1 MKNKYE
7 VLGIVGEGAYGIV
20 YKCLNKE
27 TNKYV
32 AVKKFKETQDKLV
45 QKTMKRELAMLQM
58 LHHENVVEFQESFVS
73 KGNFFL
79 VFEYVEKNLLEV
91 LEESPRGLSPKLI
104 RSLVFQMCKAVDYL
118 HKNNMI
124 HRDVKPEN
132 LLIDENLNLKLCD
145 FGFARKVK
153 LNKHNNNIDT
163 MTDYVATRWYRSPEL
178 LLSGG
183 IYGPEVDYWAIGCI
197 MGELAD
203 GNPMFPGEDEVDQ
216 LDCII
221 KILGNLPETLV
232 NMYYENPIYNGKEL
246 LKIKKP
252 ETLEKRY
259 LGILS
264 PTAIDFMKGLLELDP
279 NKRLNGENVFKHKYF
294 SIFMKNNNNNN
305 NNNTIA
311 NNNVNTNN
319 NLNNS
324 NSASNIKVNNNDK
337 AINNKINNNI
347 NINKIILKNNPNA
360 NLILSNSNTK
370 RNDANL
376 IKEAKSNVVV
386 KNYTTREKDKDEM
399 SIKKTEKDKQTENAY
414 TNRNNN
420 NSVNNIVSNI
430 NQKLINKNII
440 NQKLK
445 KEIKEIE
452 SKQVAVNASPAK
464 VINNTT
470 NINIINY
477 NCYNNATN
485 RNSNMQ
491 IQKKILDIAQNPKA
505 EFKSFTNQDILEN
518 SLATINKSKELVN
531 HNANNLT
538 LFNGNESF
546 YGNKNNFTLKKKTN
560 NNFTKSMINF
570 NSIKVNKFN
579 LGNKPS
585 KKSTSMKKIENEHN
599 NNNDL
604 SLKMPQQNIGVIS
617 LSQGKV
623 EKKKKDKD
631 KSIIKQANN
640 TFYNFNL
647 NVIQN
652 NNNANS
658 IINTNTLGT
667 GYKGSNT
674 SNNFATL
681 LNKAYSTNGFKSFF
695 SNKDNKYNYK
705 LNTNYIKEENKK
717 YIYNN
722 SFNDKIIE
730 EKDELDISNS
740 NIYEYNQKSYSKK
753 KTKKKLLIPFGSENL
768 DLYNKNSIGY
778 GTFYKKNFLFGFK
791 KKENNNKKYIN
802 NNKLPK
808 LYKSISNATQYNYF
822 VNNKIKKN
830 NSNIYMVGKKGFNP
844 YNYDYTSKF
853 KFYVP

>member
-153 LNKHNNNIDT
+153 LNKNNNNIDT

-221 KILGNLPETLV
+221 KILGNLPESLV

-264 PTAIDFMKGLLELDP
+264 PTAINFMKGLLELDP

-294 SIFMKNNNNNN
+294 SIFMKNNNNN

-386 KNYTTREKDKDEM
+386 KNYTTKEKDKDENPL
-399 SIKKTEKDKQTENAY
+399 KKTEKDKQSENAY

-452 SKQVAVNASPAK
+452 SKQVQVNASPAK

-768 DLYNKNSIGY
+768 DFYNKNSIGY